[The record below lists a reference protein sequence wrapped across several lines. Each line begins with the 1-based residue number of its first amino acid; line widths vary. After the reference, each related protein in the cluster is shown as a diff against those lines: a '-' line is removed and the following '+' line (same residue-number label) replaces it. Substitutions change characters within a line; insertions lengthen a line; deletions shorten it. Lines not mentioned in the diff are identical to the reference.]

1 MFKKCKKGILFLC
14 LALVITT
21 ICSTPVSASVPKK
34 AYSVTFNGK
43 TKTLI
48 KLSDTKKDSYTGSVS
63 PDSLKKAWGKYTKKD
78 RGDGITDYNFKKGKT
93 TLTFTSIEG
102 VTWWSPY
109 ITIKD
114 KNAAFCGVKVGMT
127 KDKAVKKLQSVFGK
141 SPVKSTSK
149 QITLEFSDD
158 EDYPGYLEI
167 TINSG
172 KVTKIF
178 FFAS

>member
-63 PDSLKKAWGKYTKKD
+63 PDSLKKAWGKYTRKD
-78 RGDGITDYNFKKGKT
+78 RGDGITDYVFKKGSSKI
-93 TLTFTSIEG
+93 TLSSVEG
-102 VTWWSPY
+102 VTWWSVEL
-109 ITIKD
+109 TLKD
-114 KNAAFCGVKVGMT
+114 KNAAFCGVKVGQT
-127 KDKAVKKLQSVFGK
+127 KAKAVKNLQTVFGK

-149 QITLEFSDD
+149 LITLEFSDD
-158 EDYPGYLEI
+158 EGYPGYLEI
-167 TINSG
+167 TIKSG
-172 KVTKIF
+172 KVSKIF